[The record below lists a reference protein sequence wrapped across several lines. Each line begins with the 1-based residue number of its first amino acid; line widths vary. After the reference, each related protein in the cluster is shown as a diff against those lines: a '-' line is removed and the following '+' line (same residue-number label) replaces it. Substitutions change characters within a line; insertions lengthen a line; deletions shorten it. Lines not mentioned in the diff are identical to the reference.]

1 MDGLEA
7 GEFRKMFHN
16 KPAESFDVFC
26 NERIKHRQL
35 KAVVKKRSELF
46 LGQTVERYY
55 AFGATYLTDTD

>member
-1 MDGLEA
+1 MDGLDA

-35 KAVVKKRSELF
+35 KAVVKKRAELF
-46 LGQTVERYY
+46 QG
-55 AFGATYLTDTD
+55 